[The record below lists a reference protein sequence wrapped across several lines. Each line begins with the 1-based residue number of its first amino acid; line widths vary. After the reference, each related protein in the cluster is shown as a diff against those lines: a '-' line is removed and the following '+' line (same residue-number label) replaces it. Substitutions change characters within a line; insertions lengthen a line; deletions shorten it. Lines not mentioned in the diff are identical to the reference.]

1 MTAGTSKMRT
11 FQALGLVALLMLPG
25 CAGSVVG
32 DAIKGPE
39 KLAQED
45 DAYCRSIG
53 AVGQDYTNCRLLMT
67 QRRDNKHAIAI
78 DRQGGS
84 GRPAIQCTTMGT
96 GLAVTTTCN

>member
-1 MTAGTSKMRT
+1 MLRMLSLP
-11 FQALGLVALLMLPG
+11 ALVLLSG

-53 AVGQDYTNCRLLMT
+53 ATGPDYTNCRLLMT
-67 QRRDNKHAIAI
+67 QRRDNKHGRAL
-78 DRQGGS
+78 DRAAGALQAAT
-84 GRPAIQCTTMGT
+84 PAQCVTTGPYV
-96 GLAVTTTCN
+96 ARTTTCY